1 MFSFS
6 RGTFYFLGVNG
17 FLISEEDDIFQIEQE
32 YFSTHYDIKER
43 HKIELLRDDL
53 QKKKE

>member
-43 HKIELLRDDL
+43 HKTELLSKNTTIL
-53 QKKKE
+53 T

>member
-6 RGTFYFLGVNG
+6 RGTFYLLGVNG

-43 HKIELLRDDL
+43 HKIELLSKNTTIL
-53 QKKKE
+53 T